1 MILSHGYLC
10 RSVTNSF
17 YGRIEIAFA
26 NFYSPRRENRS
37 GMEIIMKERIVNYL
51 AYIDELL
58 ASDDSSIDY
67 DNLIKE
73 HLIQIRFFM
82 HERFIHLIVTV
93 IFALLTFGSIFAF
106 LYFGG
111 VGLLALTVLFL
122 VLLFPYICHYYRL
135 ENGVQKM
142 YKQYDEMLKR
152 SHN

>member
-1 MILSHGYLC
+1 
-10 RSVTNSF
+10 
-17 YGRIEIAFA
+17 
-26 NFYSPRRENRS
+26 
-37 GMEIIMKERIVNYL
+37 MKERIVNYL

-73 HLIQIRFFM
+73 HLIQIGFFM

-152 SHN
+152 SRH